1 MKYRYSHEASRNL
14 LFPILTAFFLLLS
27 FSAYAQPGLLLSYKT
42 THDLTP
48 RDDVQWVEVYEDGMA
63 LIHYPVY
70 MKKAGDYS
78 VQLSPSEVQQ
88 IRLALEHPLVQGF
101 DRAQVREEKRAIDAS
116 SDDLFEISDNRHSE
130 FKFSGQGRAS
140 ANQRIRWNNLQLD
153 VDRYPEIGIL
163 RRLADIETSLLELD
177 QHPTAQRIK

>member
-1 MKYRYSHEASRNL
+1 MKYRNNREASLNQL
-14 LFPILTAFFLLLS
+14 LPILAAFLLLLS
-27 FSAYAQPGLLLSYKT
+27 FSVFAQPNIILSYKT

-48 RDDVQWVEVYEDGMA
+48 RDDVQWVEIYEDGVA

-78 VQLSPSEVQQ
+78 VQLSPAEVQQ

-101 DRAQVREEKRAIDAS
+101 DHGQVSKEKRVIDTS
-116 SDDLFEISDNRHSE
+116 SAELFEISDSRHSE
-130 FKFSGQGRAS
+130 FKFSGQAS
-140 ANQRIRWNNLQLD
+140 ANQSIRWDNLQLD

-163 RRLADIETSLLELD
+163 RRLADIETNLLELD
-177 QHPTAQRIK
+177 QHPSAQRVK